1 MAHAHDCSQHAAD
14 RPAPTGSERPKDG
27 YICPMCPDVWS
38 PVPADC
44 PSCGMAL
51 EPARPQKAETK
62 VEYTCPM
69 HPEIVRD
76 APGDCPIC
84 GMALEPRTVT
94 AETPPNPELV
104 DMTRRF
110 WGGLALTIPVFL
122 LAMGEF
128 IPPLEQALA
137 GDWARWVQLVLTT
150 PIMFWAG
157 WPFFVR
163 GWKSIRTVNPNM
175 FTLIAIGTGAAYLFS
190 VVAVIAPQIFPAGFL
205 TAGGAA
211 PLYFETAGVIITLML
226 LGQVLEL
233 RARERTG
240 DALKALIDLAP
251 KTAIR
256 LTDCGH
262 EREVG
267 LDQVQVGDRLRV
279 RPGDSAPVDGVVLEG
294 TAVLDESM
302 VTGESKPVTKRP
314 DDPVIGGTIVQGSTG
329 IVMRAE
335 KVGDDTMLSRIVAL
349 VADAQRSRAPIQS
362 LADRVAGIFVPTVVV
377 IAIASFAVW
386 ALVGPPPALAYGLAA
401 AVTVLIIACPCALGL
416 ATPMSVMTGV
426 GRGAQAGVLIR
437 NAEAIERIA
446 KIDTL
451 VLDKTGTLTE
461 GKPAVEAIETAGGA
475 SSDELL
481 RRAAALERASGHPLA
496 RAFVEAAEARGLSL
510 PATPDDYEQHDGKG
524 IVGAVDGARLAI
536 GNAAMMR
543 VAGADPAPLEQTADG
558 WRDEGATAV
567 FVALDGRLAGVVK
580 IADPIKETTAE
591 AIEGLHR
598 AGVRLVMLTGDNAK
612 TAQAVA
618 RRLGLDEVEAEVM
631 PEDKHA
637 VVERLQKEGRRVAM
651 AGDGVNDAPA
661 LARADVGIAMGAGA
675 DVAIESAHVTLVK
688 GDLRGVLRARTLGRA
703 VMRNIRQNLFFAFI
717 YNGLGVP
724 VAAGVLYP
732 VFGLLL
738 SPMIAAAAMSLSSVS
753 VIGNALRLRRQKL

>member
-1 MAHAHDCSQHAAD
+1 MAHAHDCTQHAAD
-14 RPAPTGSERPKDG
+14 SPSASDAERPKDG

-51 EPARPQKAETK
+51 EPARPHKAETK
-62 VEYTCPM
+62 IDYTCPM

-94 AETPPNPELV
+94 AQTPPNPELL

-110 WGGLALTIPVFL
+110 WGGLALTVPVFL
-122 LAMGEF
+122 LAMGEL

-137 GDWARWVQLVLTT
+137 GDWARWAQLALTT

-190 VVAVIAPQIFPAGFL
+190 VVAVVAPQIFPAGFL
-205 TAGGAA
+205 TAAGAA

-256 LTDCGH
+256 LSDCGH

-267 LDQVQVGDRLRV
+267 LDQVKAGDRLRV
-279 RPGDSAPVDGVVLEG
+279 RPGDSVPVDGVVLEG
-294 TAVLDESM
+294 TAALDESM

-335 KVGDDTMLSRIVAL
+335 KVGDDTMLSRIVSL

-362 LADRVAGIFVPTVVV
+362 LADRVAGIFVPAVVV
-377 IAIASFAVW
+377 IALVAFAVW
-386 ALVGPPPALAYGLAA
+386 GMVGPPPALAYGLAA

-446 KIDTL
+446 RIDTL

-461 GKPAVEAIETAGGA
+461 GKPAVEAIETSDGA
-475 SSDELL
+475 SSDDLL

-496 RAFVEAAEARGLSL
+496 RAFVQAAEARGLAL

-524 IVGAVDGARLAI
+524 IVGVVEGGRLAV
-536 GNAAMMR
+536 GNAALMR
-543 VAGADPAPLEQTADG
+543 LAGADPTPLEQTADG
-558 WRDEGATAV
+558 WRGEGATAV

-618 RRLGLDEVEAEVM
+618 RRLGLDEVEAEVT
-631 PEDKHA
+631 PADKHA

-661 LARADVGIAMGAGA
+661 LARADVGVAMGAGA

-724 VAAGVLYP
+724 VAAGALYP